1 MDPTVPITIKDM
13 LESRIFSK
21 CKYGVKLLARGA
33 ERLSE
38 LNVPLQIEVSDA
50 SKTAIDAIKNAG
62 GEVKVVYYTP
72 LLLR

>member
-1 MDPTVPITIKDM
+1 MDRVKSGRLDPTVPITIKDM

-38 LNVPLQIEVSDA
+38 LNVPL
-50 SKTAIDAIKNAG
+50 
-62 GEVKVVYYTP
+62 
-72 LLLR
+72 